1 MKRAIDAERADD
13 GPPGVQT
20 RLVMIGGL
28 AGAALLVASLAI
40 SLGGSMDVG
49 VPQMPKLPSMPTS
62 FPTSLPTSF
71 PTSFPTPPTSLPS
84 IPPGSLPTGLPT
96 NMPTDLPTGL
106 PTNLPTDLPTNLPS
120 LPPLPTDLPG
130 LHGKPGGES

>member
-1 MKRAIDAERADD
+1 MKRAIDAEHTDD

-28 AGAALLVASLAI
+28 AGAVLLVASLAI
-40 SLGGSMDVG
+40 NLGGSMDVS
-49 VPQMPKLPSMPTS
+49 VPKMPKPPSM
-62 FPTSLPTSF
+62 PTSLPTSL

-96 NMPTDLPTGL
+96 NMPTDLPTNLPTGF
-106 PTNLPTDLPTNLPS
+106 PTNLPTN
-120 LPPLPTDLPG
+120 LPTDLPG
-130 LHGKPGGES
+130 LHGKPGGDS